1 MLDKSTVMLGTSA
14 AMRAIEREID
24 VAAGCSAKVL
34 ITGESGVGKELV
46 ARLIHEGSARRANKF
61 VAINCAGLPDSLL
74 ESELFGHVRGSFTG
88 AYRDKKGWLEAAHG
102 GTIFLDEVGE
112 MSLRMQ
118 AMLLRFLETGEIQ
131 RVGSE
136 RPLPPLDVRVIAATH
151 RNLAECVKDRTFRED
166 LYYRLN
172 VVHIEVPPLRDR
184 RGDIPVLL
192 NHFLSMFSSAH
203 RLPLPE
209 VAADALQR
217 LATYDW
223 PGNVRELKNVAER
236 LVVGSRSGRIETT
249 SLPADMLARTAA
261 PRRRRRLARPR
272 RPRPARPDES
282 AALDRLM
289 KERVSFWSE
298 VHEPFMNHDITR
310 EDVRE
315 LVREGLAHTRGNYK
329 MLVRAFNM
337 DPRDYKRFLSFL
349 RTYECHVSFRPF
361 RMMADCADEASAADG
376 VRLMTSMAVQ
386 WRLARRKTASVRF
399 ARVSREGRFEFDRA
413 YLDRL
418 ASGDPETER
427 HFTRYFGDLLSIKLR
442 SRLRSP
448 AQVEDAR
455 QETFLRVMK
464 ALRQPG
470 GIQSPGGFGAFV
482 NSVCNNVLF
491 EMYRSHSR
499 DHAARGGGRRRAA
512 RSRRWMPRP
521 QSAWTRTGRT
531 CAP

>member
-136 RPLPPLDVRVIAATH
+136 RALPPLDVRVIAATH
-151 RNLAECVKDRTFRED
+151 RNLSECVRERTFRED

-192 NHFLSMFSSAH
+192 KHFLSMFSSAH
-203 RLPLPE
+203 RLPVPE
-209 VAADALQR
+209 VAADAMQR
-217 LATYDW
+217 LVRYDW

-249 SLPADMLARTAA
+249 SIPSDVSARSTQSA
-261 PRRRRRLARPR
+261 PRSDVALMASSTVLTVPVSS
-272 RPRPARPDES
+272 PA
-282 AALDRLM
+282 AAASSTLQHRLDRLM
-289 KERVSFWSE
+289 KDRVSFWSE

-310 EDVRE
+310 EDVRQ
-315 LVREGLAHTRGNYK
+315 LVREGLTHTRGNYK

-361 RMMADCADEASAADG
+361 RMMGGCAENANSP
-376 VRLMTSMAVQ
+376 MA
-386 WRLARRKTASVRF
+386 
-399 ARVSREGRFEFDRA
+399 
-413 YLDRL
+413 
-418 ASGDPETER
+418 
-427 HFTRYFGDLLSIKLR
+427 
-442 SRLRSP
+442 
-448 AQVEDAR
+448 
-455 QETFLRVMK
+455 
-464 ALRQPG
+464 
-470 GIQSPGGFGAFV
+470 
-482 NSVCNNVLF
+482 
-491 EMYRSHSR
+491 
-499 DHAARGGGRRRAA
+499 
-512 RSRRWMPRP
+512 
-521 QSAWTRTGRT
+521 
-531 CAP
+531 CA

>member
-1 MLDKSTVMLGTSA
+1 MLDKATVMLGTSA

-24 VAAGCSAKVL
+24 VAGACSAKVL

-131 RVGSE
+131 RVGSD
-136 RPLPPLDVRVIAATH
+136 RALPPLDVRVIAATH

-192 NHFLSMFSSAH
+192 NHFLSTFSTTH
-203 RLPLPE
+203 RLPMPE
-209 VAADALQR
+209 ISADALQR
-217 LATYDW
+217 LALYDW

-249 SLPADMLARTAA
+249 SLPSDVSSRGMQSAPRVEATTAA
-261 PRRRRRLARPR
+261 TSTALQQR
-272 RPRPARPDES
+272 
-282 AALDRLM
+282 LDRLM

-310 EDVRE
+310 EDVRQ

-361 RMMADCADEASAADG
+361 RMMAECAEEASAP
-376 VRLMTSMAVQ
+376 
-386 WRLARRKTASVRF
+386 LA
-399 ARVSREGRFEFDRA
+399 
-413 YLDRL
+413 
-418 ASGDPETER
+418 
-427 HFTRYFGDLLSIKLR
+427 
-442 SRLRSP
+442 
-448 AQVEDAR
+448 
-455 QETFLRVMK
+455 
-464 ALRQPG
+464 
-470 GIQSPGGFGAFV
+470 
-482 NSVCNNVLF
+482 
-491 EMYRSHSR
+491 
-499 DHAARGGGRRRAA
+499 
-512 RSRRWMPRP
+512 
-521 QSAWTRTGRT
+521 
-531 CAP
+531 CA

>member
-24 VAAGCSAKVL
+24 VAAGCGAKVL

-102 GTIFLDEVGE
+102 GTSFLDEVGE

-131 RVGSE
+131 RVGSD
-136 RPLPPLDVRVIAATH
+136 RALPPLDVRVIAATH

-172 VVHIEVPPLRDR
+172 VVHIEVPPLRER

-192 NHFLSMFSSAH
+192 THFLSTFSTAH
-203 RLPLPE
+203 RLPVPE
-209 VAADALQR
+209 VAPEAMQR
-217 LATYDW
+217 LASYEW

-236 LVVGSRSGRIETT
+236 LVVGARSGRVDTN
-249 SLPADMLARTAA
+249 SLPSDVSARGTRSTPRSDVALAASSNVVSAPAA
-261 PRRRRRLARPR
+261 AVAFNRSMT
-272 RPRPARPDES
+272 S
-282 AALDRLM
+282 ATLQQRLDRLL
-289 KERVSFWSE
+289 KDRVSFWSE

-310 EDVRE
+310 EDVRH
-315 LVREGLAHTRGNYK
+315 LVRQGLAHTRGNYK

-361 RMMADCADEASAADG
+361 RMMDACADDANAP
-376 VRLMTSMAVQ
+376 MA
-386 WRLARRKTASVRF
+386 
-399 ARVSREGRFEFDRA
+399 
-413 YLDRL
+413 
-418 ASGDPETER
+418 
-427 HFTRYFGDLLSIKLR
+427 
-442 SRLRSP
+442 
-448 AQVEDAR
+448 
-455 QETFLRVMK
+455 
-464 ALRQPG
+464 
-470 GIQSPGGFGAFV
+470 
-482 NSVCNNVLF
+482 
-491 EMYRSHSR
+491 
-499 DHAARGGGRRRAA
+499 
-512 RSRRWMPRP
+512 
-521 QSAWTRTGRT
+521 
-531 CAP
+531 CA

>member
-14 AMRAIEREID
+14 AMRAIEQEID
-24 VAAGCSAKVL
+24 VAASCGAKVL

-151 RNLAECVKDRTFRED
+151 RNLADCVKDRTFRED

-192 NHFLSMFSSAH
+192 NHFLTTFSTTH
-203 RLPLPE
+203 RLPRPELP
-209 VAADALQR
+209 ADALHR
-217 LATYDW
+217 LSMYDW

-236 LVVGSRSGRIETT
+236 LVVGSRSGRIESS
-249 SLPADMLARTAA
+249 SLPADVSSKDSSTQRQTVAMAN
-261 PRRRRRLARPR
+261 
-272 RPRPARPDES
+272 S
-282 AALDRLM
+282 ATNQHRFERLM

-298 VHEPFMNHDITR
+298 VHEPFMNHDLTR
-310 EDVRE
+310 DDVRE
-315 LVREGLAHTRGNYK
+315 LVREGLTHTRGNYK
-329 MLVRAFNM
+329 MLVRVFNM
-337 DPRDYKRFLSFL
+337 DARDYKRFLSFL

-361 RMMADCADEASAADG
+361 RMMADDASQPMACAS
-376 VRLMTSMAVQ
+376 
-386 WRLARRKTASVRF
+386 
-399 ARVSREGRFEFDRA
+399 
-413 YLDRL
+413 
-418 ASGDPETER
+418 
-427 HFTRYFGDLLSIKLR
+427 
-442 SRLRSP
+442 
-448 AQVEDAR
+448 
-455 QETFLRVMK
+455 
-464 ALRQPG
+464 
-470 GIQSPGGFGAFV
+470 
-482 NSVCNNVLF
+482 
-491 EMYRSHSR
+491 
-499 DHAARGGGRRRAA
+499 
-512 RSRRWMPRP
+512 
-521 QSAWTRTGRT
+521 
-531 CAP
+531 

>member
-136 RPLPPLDVRVIAATH
+136 RALPPLDVRVIAATH
-151 RNLAECVKDRTFRED
+151 RNLSDCVRERTFRED

-172 VVHIEVPPLRDR
+172 VVRIAVPPLRER
-184 RGDIPVLL
+184 RSDIPVLL
-192 NHFLSMFSSAH
+192 KHFLSVFSSAH
-203 RLPLPE
+203 RLPMPE
-209 VAADALQR
+209 IAADAMQR
-217 LATYDW
+217 LADYDW

-236 LVVGSRSGRIETT
+236 LVVGSRSGRIETPSFPT
-249 SLPADMLARTAA
+249 DVSARGTPSG
-261 PRRRRRLARPR
+261 PRSDVAM
-272 RPRPARPDES
+272 AVSSS
-282 AALDRLM
+282 AASAPAPSTMSASTTSSALQQRLDRLM
-289 KERVSFWSE
+289 KDRVSFWSE

-310 EDVRE
+310 EEVRQ

-337 DPRDYKRFLSFL
+337 DPRDYKRFLGFL

-361 RMMADCADEASAADG
+361 RMMGDGADDGSAPMACA
-376 VRLMTSMAVQ
+376 
-386 WRLARRKTASVRF
+386 
-399 ARVSREGRFEFDRA
+399 
-413 YLDRL
+413 
-418 ASGDPETER
+418 
-427 HFTRYFGDLLSIKLR
+427 
-442 SRLRSP
+442 
-448 AQVEDAR
+448 
-455 QETFLRVMK
+455 
-464 ALRQPG
+464 
-470 GIQSPGGFGAFV
+470 
-482 NSVCNNVLF
+482 
-491 EMYRSHSR
+491 
-499 DHAARGGGRRRAA
+499 
-512 RSRRWMPRP
+512 
-521 QSAWTRTGRT
+521 
-531 CAP
+531 

>member
-14 AMRAIEREID
+14 VMRAIEREID

-136 RPLPPLDVRVIAATH
+136 RALPALDVRVIAATH
-151 RNLAECVKDRTFRED
+151 RNLSECVRERTFRED

-192 NHFLSMFSSAH
+192 KHFLSMFSSAH
-203 RLPLPE
+203 RLPVPE
-209 VAADALQR
+209 VAADAMQR
-217 LATYDW
+217 LVSYDW
-223 PGNVRELKNVAER
+223 PGNVRELKNVAEC

-249 SLPADMLARTAA
+249 TLPSDVSARSTQSA
-261 PRRRRRLARPR
+261 PRSDVALMASATVLTVPVSS
-272 RPRPARPDES
+272 PA
-282 AALDRLM
+282 AAASSTLQHRLDRLM
-289 KERVSFWSE
+289 KDRVSFWSE

-310 EDVRE
+310 EDVRQ
-315 LVREGLAHTRGNYK
+315 LVREGLTHTRGNYK

-361 RMMADCADEASAADG
+361 RMMGGCA
-376 VRLMTSMAVQ
+376 
-386 WRLARRKTASVRF
+386 
-399 ARVSREGRFEFDRA
+399 
-413 YLDRL
+413 
-418 ASGDPETER
+418 
-427 HFTRYFGDLLSIKLR
+427 
-442 SRLRSP
+442 
-448 AQVEDAR
+448 EDAN
-455 QETFLRVMK
+455 TPM
-464 ALRQPG
+464 A
-470 GIQSPGGFGAFV
+470 
-482 NSVCNNVLF
+482 
-491 EMYRSHSR
+491 
-499 DHAARGGGRRRAA
+499 
-512 RSRRWMPRP
+512 
-521 QSAWTRTGRT
+521 
-531 CAP
+531 CA

>member
-1 MLDKSTVMLGTSA
+1 MLDKGTVMLGTSA
-14 AMRAIEREID
+14 AMRGIEREID
-24 VAAGCSAKVL
+24 VAGGCSAKVL

-46 ARLIHEGSARRANKF
+46 ARLIHQGSARRANKF

-131 RVGSE
+131 RVGSD
-136 RPLPPLDVRVIAATH
+136 RALPPLDVRVIAATH
-151 RNLAECVKDRTFRED
+151 RDLAQCVKDRTFRED

-203 RLPLPE
+203 RLPVPE
-209 VAADALQR
+209 VAPDALQR
-217 LATYDW
+217 LASYDW

-249 SLPADMLARTAA
+249 ALPADMPIRGAGSMTRSDVATASA
-261 PRRRRRLARPR
+261 TMNA
-272 RPRPARPDES
+272 AAS
-282 AALDRLM
+282 AALQQRLDRLM

-310 EDVRE
+310 EDVRQ

-361 RMMADCADEASAADG
+361 RMMAECADEASAP
-376 VRLMTSMAVQ
+376 MA
-386 WRLARRKTASVRF
+386 
-399 ARVSREGRFEFDRA
+399 
-413 YLDRL
+413 
-418 ASGDPETER
+418 
-427 HFTRYFGDLLSIKLR
+427 
-442 SRLRSP
+442 
-448 AQVEDAR
+448 
-455 QETFLRVMK
+455 
-464 ALRQPG
+464 
-470 GIQSPGGFGAFV
+470 
-482 NSVCNNVLF
+482 
-491 EMYRSHSR
+491 
-499 DHAARGGGRRRAA
+499 
-512 RSRRWMPRP
+512 
-521 QSAWTRTGRT
+521 
-531 CAP
+531 CA

>member
-1 MLDKSTVMLGTSA
+1 MLDKGTVMLGTSA

-46 ARLIHEGSARRANKF
+46 ARLIQQGSGRHANKF

-131 RVGSE
+131 RVGSD
-136 RPLPPLDVRVIAATH
+136 RALPPLDVRVIAATH

-172 VVHIEVPPLRDR
+172 VVHIEVPPLRER

-192 NHFLSMFSSAH
+192 KHFLSMFSAAH
-203 RLPLPE
+203 RLPVPE
-209 VAADALQR
+209 VAPEALQR
-217 LATYDW
+217 LANYDW

-236 LVVGSRSGRIETT
+236 LVVGSRSGRIETS
-249 SLPADMLARTAA
+249 SLPPDVSRGTEHTSRSDVTTVSATMTAMA
-261 PRRRRRLARPR
+261 LSPSSTLQQR
-272 RPRPARPDES
+272 
-282 AALDRLM
+282 LDRLM

-310 EDVRE
+310 EDVRQ

-361 RMMADCADEASAADG
+361 RMMADCAEEVSAP
-376 VRLMTSMAVQ
+376 MA
-386 WRLARRKTASVRF
+386 
-399 ARVSREGRFEFDRA
+399 
-413 YLDRL
+413 
-418 ASGDPETER
+418 
-427 HFTRYFGDLLSIKLR
+427 
-442 SRLRSP
+442 
-448 AQVEDAR
+448 
-455 QETFLRVMK
+455 
-464 ALRQPG
+464 
-470 GIQSPGGFGAFV
+470 
-482 NSVCNNVLF
+482 
-491 EMYRSHSR
+491 
-499 DHAARGGGRRRAA
+499 
-512 RSRRWMPRP
+512 
-521 QSAWTRTGRT
+521 
-531 CAP
+531 CA

>member
-1 MLDKSTVMLGTSA
+1 MWDKSTVMLGTSA

-34 ITGESGVGKELV
+34 VTGESGVGKELV

-151 RNLAECVKDRTFRED
+151 RSLADCVKDRTFRED

-172 VVHIEVPPLRDR
+172 VVHIEVPPLRER
-184 RGDIPVLL
+184 RGDIPVLV
-192 NHFLSMFSSAH
+192 NHFLTSFSTTH
-203 RLPLPE
+203 HLPRPE
-209 VAADALQR
+209 LAVDALER
-217 LATYDW
+217 LSAYDW

-236 LVVGSRSGRIETT
+236 LVVGAQSGRIESTA
-249 SLPADMLARTAA
+249 LPPGMSSTKTGTAA
-261 PRRRRRLARPR
+261 PRQRTATLPSSGDSQLRFERI
-272 RPRPARPDES
+272 
-282 AALDRLM
+282 M

-310 EDVRE
+310 DDVRE
-315 LVREGLAHTRGNYK
+315 VVREGLAHTRGNYK

-361 RMMADCADEASAADG
+361 RMMADCG
-376 VRLMTSMAVQ
+376 
-386 WRLARRKTASVRF
+386 
-399 ARVSREGRFEFDRA
+399 
-413 YLDRL
+413 
-418 ASGDPETER
+418 
-427 HFTRYFGDLLSIKLR
+427 
-442 SRLRSP
+442 
-448 AQVEDAR
+448 EDAGHP
-455 QETFLRVMK
+455 L
-464 ALRQPG
+464 A
-470 GIQSPGGFGAFV
+470 
-482 NSVCNNVLF
+482 
-491 EMYRSHSR
+491 
-499 DHAARGGGRRRAA
+499 
-512 RSRRWMPRP
+512 
-521 QSAWTRTGRT
+521 
-531 CAP
+531 CA

>member
-24 VAAGCSAKVL
+24 VAAACSAKVL

-151 RNLAECVKDRTFRED
+151 RNLADCVKDRTFRED

-172 VVHIEVPPLRDR
+172 VVHIDVPPLRAR

-192 NHFLSMFSSAH
+192 NHFLSSFSSSH

-209 VAADALQR
+209 VAPDTLHR

-236 LVVGSRSGRIETT
+236 LVVGSRAGRIESP
-249 SLPADMLARTAA
+249 SLPGDMSARDVASKQRQPVGASSSADNQHRF
-261 PRRRRRLARPR
+261 
-272 RPRPARPDES
+272 E
-282 AALDRLM
+282 RLM

-298 VHEPFMNHDITR
+298 VHEPFMNHDLTR
-310 EDVRE
+310 DDVRE

-361 RMMADCADEASAADG
+361 RMMADCSDEAS
-376 VRLMTSMAVQ
+376 Q
-386 WRLARRKTASVRF
+386 PLA
-399 ARVSREGRFEFDRA
+399 
-413 YLDRL
+413 
-418 ASGDPETER
+418 
-427 HFTRYFGDLLSIKLR
+427 
-442 SRLRSP
+442 
-448 AQVEDAR
+448 
-455 QETFLRVMK
+455 
-464 ALRQPG
+464 
-470 GIQSPGGFGAFV
+470 
-482 NSVCNNVLF
+482 
-491 EMYRSHSR
+491 
-499 DHAARGGGRRRAA
+499 
-512 RSRRWMPRP
+512 
-521 QSAWTRTGRT
+521 
-531 CAP
+531 CA

>member
-136 RPLPPLDVRVIAATH
+136 RALPALDVRVIAATH
-151 RNLAECVKDRTFRED
+151 RNLSECVRERTFRED

-184 RGDIPVLL
+184 RSDIPVLL

-203 RLPLPE
+203 RLPVPE
-209 VAADALQR
+209 VAADAMQR
-217 LATYDW
+217 LASYDW

-249 SLPADMLARTAA
+249 SLPSDVSARGTQRA
-261 PRRRRRLARPR
+261 PRSDVAMMASSTLLTAPVS
-272 RPRPARPDES
+272 PILSAS
-282 AALDRLM
+282 AASSTLQHRLDRLM
-289 KERVSFWSE
+289 RDRVSFWSE

-310 EDVRE
+310 EDVRQ

-361 RMMADCADEASAADG
+361 RMMGGCA
-376 VRLMTSMAVQ
+376 
-386 WRLARRKTASVRF
+386 
-399 ARVSREGRFEFDRA
+399 
-413 YLDRL
+413 
-418 ASGDPETER
+418 
-427 HFTRYFGDLLSIKLR
+427 
-442 SRLRSP
+442 
-448 AQVEDAR
+448 EDA
-455 QETFLRVMK
+455 E
-464 ALRQPG
+464 
-470 GIQSPGGFGAFV
+470 SPMA
-482 NSVCNNVLF
+482 
-491 EMYRSHSR
+491 
-499 DHAARGGGRRRAA
+499 
-512 RSRRWMPRP
+512 
-521 QSAWTRTGRT
+521 
-531 CAP
+531 CA